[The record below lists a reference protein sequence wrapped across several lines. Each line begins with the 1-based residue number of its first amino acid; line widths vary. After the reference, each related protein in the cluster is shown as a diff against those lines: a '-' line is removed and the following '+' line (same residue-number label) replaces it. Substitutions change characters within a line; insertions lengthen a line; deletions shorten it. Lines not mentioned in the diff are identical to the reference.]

1 MLLDVQVFVK
11 DEVFYGKLT
20 SDPPQETVKRGKIH
34 HQQLVN
40 ASVKYQQNVS
50 VPNSADTL
58 EKLLDFVRPRYDRY
72 SLPIPGLLCPQARAD
87 GAVCGALAYVRYEG
101 FCREH
106 MLDAMES
113 CEDILETYREY
124 IDGLKKWARLGTP
137 RHLQHVRP
145 LHARILEELVGGMS
159 QKPGRSPVK
168 WDSF

>member
-1 MLLDVQVFVK
+1 M
-11 DEVFYGKLT
+11 
-20 SDPPQETVKRGKIH
+20 KRGRVY

-50 VPNSADTL
+50 VPDSADTL

-72 SLPIPGLLCPQARAD
+72 SVAIPGLFCPQAGVD
-87 GAVCGALAYVRYEG
+87 GAVCGAPACVRYEG

-124 IDGLKKWARLGTP
+124 LVALKKWARLGAP
-137 RHLQHVRP
+137 RHLQRVRP
-145 LHARILEELVGGMS
+145 LHARILEELVGGKP
-159 QKPGRSPVK
+159 QKPG
-168 WDSF
+168 

>member
-1 MLLDVQVFVK
+1 MSASLIQ
-11 DEVFYGKLT
+11 LT
-20 SDPPQETVKRGKIH
+20 PSKSYWTSSDLATIATLFPYR
-34 HQQLVN
+34 
-40 ASVKYQQNVS
+40 ASS
-50 VPNSADTL
+50 VPKQEQMGRSV
-58 EKLLDFVRPRYDRY
+58 VR
-72 SLPIPGLLCPQARAD
+72 LP
-87 GAVCGALAYVRYEG
+87 YVRYEG

-124 IDGLKKWARLGTP
+124 IVALKKWARLGTP
-137 RHLQHVRP
+137 RHLQHFRP